1 MPQTTHLHLDPLG
14 GLAGDMFV
22 AALLDAAPD
31 LLPEAQALAARIGP
45 GVGIDAVEQR
55 DHGMRGRHL
64 AVTLPE
70 SRRGPRHYGEYQALL
85 AELAPDPGVARR
97 AEDILRRLGEAEAAV
112 HGVTLAQVHFHE
124 ISDWDSIADVL
135 LAALCLERLGVTSAS
150 TSALPLGGGRVETE
164 HGPMPVPAPATLIL
178 MQGLPVVDDGIPG
191 ERVTPTGAAI
201 LAHLQPAPAL
211 PAGRM
216 RLDRVGHGLGTRRME
231 GVSNLLRAGLWTQ
244 EAAEDRDRVG
254 VISFH
259 VDDQTGEDLAVG
271 LANLRRR
278 EDVLDVL
285 QLPAFGKKGRMMS
298 RIELICRHA
307 AIEEVARAC
316 FAETTTSGLRL
327 REETRMLLP
336 RDAQPVQVDGREIG
350 TKTRQLATGSRITK
364 AEMDDLAPAGDHA
377 ARQSLRRRAET
388 HD

>member
-1 MPQTTHLHLDPLG
+1 MPQDTHLHLDPLG
-14 GLAGDMFV
+14 GIAGDMFV
-22 AALLDAAPD
+22 AAMLDAAPE

-97 AEDILRRLGEAEAAV
+97 TEDILRRLGEAEAAV

-135 LAALCLERLGVTSAS
+135 LAALCLERLGVASAS

-164 HGPMPVPAPATLIL
+164 HGQMPVPAPATLIL
-178 MQGLPVVDDGIPG
+178 MQGLPVIDDGIPG

-201 LAHLQPAPAL
+201 MAHLQPAPAL
-211 PAGRM
+211 PAGTMTLQRT
-216 RLDRVGHGLGTRRME
+216 GNGLGTRRMK
-231 GVSNLLRAGLWTQ
+231 GVANLLRVGLWQ
-244 EAAEDRDRVG
+244 AQAAEDRDSVG

-259 VDDQTGEDLAVG
+259 IDDQTGEDLAVG
-271 LANLRRR
+271 LAILRAR

-298 RIELICRHA
+298 RIELICRPA
-307 AIEEVARAC
+307 AMEEVARAC
-316 FAETTTSGLRL
+316 FAETTTIGLRL
-327 REETRMLLP
+327 REERRMTLP
-336 RDAQPVQVDGREIG
+336 REGQPVQVDGREIG
-350 TKTRQLATGSRITK
+350 TKTRQLASGGRITK
-364 AEMDDLAPAGDHA
+364 AEMDDLAQAGDHA

-388 HD
+388 PD